1 MEIKIEAATLNQVH
15 VSEAIIFLNV
25 RFFFFSSQGQLE
37 VFSSTE
43 TETRC
48 CNYRQRILRRKLIE
62 IRGKFLSG
70 IVAQARKNLLHLRK
84 FLAFSHEKN
93 IWIYELSVWSILRFF
108 YCPSFRNSK
117 KKSFEALE
125 IEFNKVYLAERR
137 IVRSVE
143 HQTLSMLTRIKG
155 KPLEFD

>member
-1 MEIKIEAATLNQVH
+1 MSGVRISKEKQIARNGENYRKASHDIVEIKIETATLNQVH

-48 CNYRQRILRRKLIE
+48 CNYRQRILRRKLME

-70 IVAQARKNLLHLRK
+70 IVAQARKNLLHLRN

-108 YCPSFRNSK
+108 FIAQNSGIRNK
-117 KKSFEALE
+117 NL
-125 IEFNKVYLAERR
+125 LR
-137 IVRSVE
+137 
-143 HQTLSMLTRIKG
+143 
-155 KPLEFD
+155 P